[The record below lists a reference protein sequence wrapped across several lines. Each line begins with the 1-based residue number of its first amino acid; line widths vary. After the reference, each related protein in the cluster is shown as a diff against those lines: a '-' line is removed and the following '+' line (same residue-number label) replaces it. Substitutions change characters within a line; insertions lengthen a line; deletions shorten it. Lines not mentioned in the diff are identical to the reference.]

1 MRAYNRLTV
10 FLLIGVLLSLVWSGI
25 APKDRMTWWLEV
37 APAIA
42 GLITIFLIRARFR
55 FTPLLQTLIALHM
68 LLLIVGG
75 HYTYAEVPLGHW
87 LADIFHLG
95 RNHYDRFGHFAQG
108 FVPALIA
115 REVIVTWYGRP
126 PSVKRSWRKILFRGE
141 RADANRRD
149 LLTMPGSLFK
159 RYQVPVFVVKRSFR
173 IDIDFIGEWA
183 LPTVGFRP
191 EPVRPNSNSVQRDIF
206 GATDHP
212 SNTNR
217 INLKIIVYLLPQ
229 CGLLRKQIANI
240 RDREAAPRSRQHR
253 RRETVKAGNKD
264 EECAIHGGIHWPAFT
279 GRGNQCSNR
288 QLVEKE

>member
-1 MRAYNRLTV
+1 MHAYNRLTV

-115 REVIVTWYGRP
+115 REVIVRRGIIRGRGWTAFFSAATAMAISAIYELVEWIAAVIYGQN
-126 PSVKRSWRKILFRGE
+126 
-141 RADANRRD
+141 ADAF
-149 LLTMPGSLFK
+149 LGG
-159 RYQVPVFVVKRSFR
+159 QG
-173 IDIDFIGEWA
+173 DIWDTQKDMACA
-183 LPTVGFRP
+183 LV
-191 EPVRPNSNSVQRDIF
+191 
-206 GATDHP
+206 GATYAVLF
-212 SNTNR
+212 
-217 INLKIIVYLLPQ
+217 I
-229 CGLLRKQIANI
+229 
-240 RDREAAPRSRQHR
+240 SRWH
-253 RRETVKAGNKD
+253 D
-264 EECAIHGGIHWPAFT
+264 
-279 GRGNQCSNR
+279 R
-288 QLVEKE
+288 QLAADSLDSPGDD